1 MVVNLL
7 NYSVILFFLVFGPLL
22 DIGLGQLGDVSFL
35 ISLLII
41 FYTILHTK
49 LEIPKY
55 LIFCLSITVCISII
69 ALLNSFVFD
78 VFEVEVGLRAILRPV
93 RVFFVVLS
101 CFCFVKLIEE
111 KMLSLNISQHE
122 RLIILVQLLYVIIL
136 LHGLLMCLQFVFP
149 DLRDYV
155 YRFTYAK
162 YQLEYN
168 KLFRMAGL
176 TGAGGAQTS
185 FVQGLG
191 CLLGWFLFFCSSYK
205 HKIYVLFGNILLIV
219 SIILSGRTGLI
230 VVFLGF
236 FFFLFL
242 SLFDFTEKLKL
253 RTSHIFLFFIP
264 FVFTMLFIGSVPDLL
279 GDNYKYFETAFNR
292 TFKTII
298 DLFETGS
305 FEDDTI
311 SALSK
316 MLIIP
321 DDFLHLL
328 FGKSSYLE
336 GNTYYNIM
344 TDIGYL
350 RLVWGYG
357 LLGLFMH
364 IFFYL
369 LLLLR
374 IFKFKFNSFVD
385 MYFYFLPV
393 ILIFFVFIMNTK
405 EIFFFTRT
413 SSHIIF
419 IIVFY
424 YILSYRTILRKESS

>member
-1 MVVNLL
+1 ML
-7 NYSVILFFLVFGPLL
+7 YYAIILFFLVFGPLL
-22 DIGLGQLGDVSFL
+22 DVGLGQLGDVSFL

-41 FYTILHTK
+41 LYTILQHK
-49 LEIPKY
+49 LVIPKY
-55 LIFCLSITVCISII
+55 LIFCLLILIYISII
-69 ALLNSFVFD
+69 ALLNSLFFD
-78 VFEVEVGLRAILRPV
+78 ALEVEVGLRAILRPV
-93 RVFFVVLS
+93 RVFFLVLS

-111 KMLSLNISQHE
+111 KMLSLNISQHK
-122 RLIILVQLLYVIIL
+122 RLIILVQMLYIIIF

-149 DLRDYV
+149 DLRDYI
-155 YRFTYAK
+155 YSYTYAK
-162 YQLEYN
+162 YQLEFN
-168 KLFRMAGL
+168 KMFRMAGL

-191 CLLGWFLFFCSSYK
+191 CLLGWFLFFYSSYK
-205 HKIYVLFGNILLIV
+205 YKVYVLLGNILLII

-230 VVFLGF
+230 VVFIGF
-236 FFFLFL
+236 FYFLFL
-242 SLFDFTEKLKL
+242 SFFDGTEKLKI
-253 RTSHIFLFFIP
+253 RTAHIYLFFVP
-264 FVFTMLFIGSVPDLL
+264 FVLTMFFIGNIPDFL

-292 TFKTII
+292 TFKTIM

-311 SALSK
+311 NALSK
-316 MLIIP
+316 MLIFP

-328 FGKSSYLE
+328 FGKASYLE

-357 LLGLFMH
+357 LLGLLMH
-364 IFFYL
+364 IFFYVL
-369 LLLLR
+369 LLIR
-374 IFKFKFNSFVD
+374 IFRFKFDSFVD
-385 MYFYFLPV
+385 MYVYFLPV
-393 ILIFFVFIMNTK
+393 ILLLFVFIMNVK

-419 IIVFY
+419 IVVFY
-424 YILSYRTILRKESS
+424 YILSYRTVLKKEC